1 MSAVKICGVGVLCL
15 AALLCVKNLRE
26 NYAPL
31 LRFASS
37 LLFIGA
43 VISMLTPLLDFG
55 VSAAEKSGLAE
66 YGKIVIK
73 ALGISYLTQI
83 TSSVCKDCGENGLAG
98 SIENVGRIEL
108 LLLALPLLGEILN
121 TAEAMLSW

>member
-1 MSAVKICGVGVLCL
+1 M
-15 AALLCVKNLRE
+15 
-26 NYAPL
+26 
-31 LRFASS
+31 
-37 LLFIGA
+37 
-43 VISMLTPLLDFG
+43 
-55 VSAAEKSGLAE
+55 
-66 YGKIVIK
+66 IK

-83 TSSVCKDCGENGLAG
+83 TSSVCMDCGENGLAG

>member
-1 MSAVKICGVGVLCL
+1 MLCL

-55 VSAAEKSGLAE
+55 VSAADKSGLAE
-66 YGKIVIK
+66 YG
-73 ALGISYLTQI
+73 
-83 TSSVCKDCGENGLAG
+83 
-98 SIENVGRIEL
+98 
-108 LLLALPLLGEILN
+108 
-121 TAEAMLSW
+121 